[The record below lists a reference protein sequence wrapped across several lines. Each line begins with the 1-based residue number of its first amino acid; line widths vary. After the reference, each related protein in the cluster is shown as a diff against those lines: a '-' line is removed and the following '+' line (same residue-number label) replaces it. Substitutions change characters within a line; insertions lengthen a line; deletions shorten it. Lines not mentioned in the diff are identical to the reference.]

1 MGKNLIEQALD
12 ILQNYVNCQHAGNRR
27 AASIALGMG
36 SQNSLLGKWL
46 KRERVPSMSSLA
58 PILEKLGVGLS
69 MPTPEPDREVCFVN
83 ARIVPAGE
91 SVEPPQAEDYIAAPL
106 VGEVGAGPGYVPQD
120 EIKSWFLAYKHLPAV
135 RHRRNL
141 LAVELGNNSDSM
153 LPTLA
158 PGDIVLI
165 DRDDRNVDQ
174 PGRMMLVLDPD
185 GAGMIKRVSVQTD
198 GNDFRVTLYSDN
210 ATKHPPMVYS
220 LRSDYLDDWDR
231 VIVGRAIWAWSDI
244 REK

>member
-1 MGKNLIEQALD
+1 MNEPFHKQVLRIIEGAITKYGSAAALSRATGVSSANLSRWINGKQMPRLNEI
-12 ILQNYVNCQHAGNRR
+12 
-27 AASIALGMG
+27 S
-36 SQNSLLGKWL
+36 
-46 KRERVPSMSSLA
+46 
-58 PILEKLGVGLS
+58 PIISAVGARIKEAD
-69 MPTPEPDREVCFVN
+69 PEPAKDVCFVN

-91 SVEPPQAEDYIAAPL
+91 GVEPPQGEDYIAAPL

-141 LAVELGNNSDSM
+141 LAVELGANSDSM

-185 GAGMIKRVSVQTD
+185 GAGMIKRVSVQTV

-210 ATKHPPMVYS
+210 AKHPPLVYS
-220 LRSDYLDDWDR
+220 LRNDYLDDWDR

>member
-1 MGKNLIEQALD
+1 MNEPFHKQVLRIIEGAITKYGSAAALSRATGVSSANLSRWINGKQMPRLNEI
-12 ILQNYVNCQHAGNRR
+12 
-27 AASIALGMG
+27 S
-36 SQNSLLGKWL
+36 
-46 KRERVPSMSSLA
+46 
-58 PILEKLGVGLS
+58 PIISAVGAKIKEAD
-69 MPTPEPDREVCFVN
+69 PEPAKDVCFVN

-91 SVEPPQAEDYIAAPL
+91 CVTPPEADDYIAAPM
-106 VGEVGAGPGYVPQD
+106 VGEVGAGPGYIPQ
-120 EIKSWFLAYKHLPAV
+120 EEVKSWFLAYKHLPAV

-185 GAGMIKRVSVQTD
+185 GAGMIKRVSVREE
-198 GNDFRVTLYSDN
+198 GHDFRITFYSDN
-210 ATKHPPMVYS
+210 ATKHPPLVYS
-220 LRSDYLDDWDR
+220 LREDYLDDWDR
-231 VIVGRAIWAWSDI
+231 AIVGRAIWAWSDI